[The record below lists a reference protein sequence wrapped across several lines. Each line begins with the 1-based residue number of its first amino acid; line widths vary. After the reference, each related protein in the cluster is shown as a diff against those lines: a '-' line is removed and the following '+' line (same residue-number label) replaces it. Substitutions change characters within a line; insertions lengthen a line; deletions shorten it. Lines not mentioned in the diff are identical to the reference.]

1 MRTFI
6 MKSYRLIHV
15 KGRKREE
22 KAYFKLFIVYYSRI
36 EASNEYALSKTELYA
51 QYNFT
56 QSITLC
62 LNR

>member
-6 MKSYRLIHV
+6 HV
-15 KGRKREE
+15 KDRKREE